1 MKKFRLMA
9 GGGRLAAGAVL
20 TGLLSLGVS
29 VPASAQTLT
38 WSVVPSPS
46 AGVGNA
52 SLAGVSCASAT
63 ACMAVGSFFNSSSVS
78 RNLADSWDGT
88 SWTGVPT
95 PNPGPAGRWQFLE
108 DVSCP
113 AATACTA
120 VGYSW
125 TPGGPDIPL
134 VESWDGTS
142 WTVVHAPNPA
152 TSGGNTLMGVSCPSA
167 TACTAVGYSYI
178 SGGFY
183 RTFIESWD
191 GTSWTVV
198 PSPNPVPGG
207 DYLDGVSCAS
217 ATACMAVG
225 YATKNSTAPGL
236 SRALIESWDGTS
248 WTIVDSPN
256 RDAADFLYRVSCA
269 SAAACIAVGYS
280 TNSSGTYRTLTESWD
295 GTSWTI
301 VPSPNR
307 GPEENYLEDVS
318 CISATACTASGASF
332 RSGTDSTTLIES
344 WDGTSWTIVSSPGRG
359 TSSGLGS
366 ISCISATACMA
377 AGFSINSNGVYRTL
391 TESGTAS
398 S

>member
-1 MKKFRLMA
+1 
-9 GGGRLAAGAVL
+9 
-20 TGLLSLGVS
+20 
-29 VPASAQTLT
+29 
-38 WSVVPSPS
+38 
-46 AGVGNA
+46 
-52 SLAGVSCASAT
+52 
-63 ACMAVGSFFNSSSVS
+63 MAVGSFFNSSSVS

-113 AATACTA
+113 PATACTA

-125 TPGGPDIPL
+125 TPGSPDIPL

-207 DYLDGVSCAS
+207 DYLNGVSCAS

-225 YATKNSTAPGL
+225 YDTKNSAAPGL
-236 SRALIESWDGTS
+236 SRTTVMMAKIIERLAPIPARVMDVDAGIGEARRVRRRLTEAA
-248 WTIVDSPN
+248 VDSDLRHHVKPLPRGEGGTRHTRSGDQHVVDLH
-256 RDAADFLYRVSCA
+256 RDADPVCSRDLRLRLVD
-269 SAAACIAVGYS
+269 
-280 TNSSGTYRTLTESWD
+280 R
-295 GTSWTI
+295 
-301 VPSPNR
+301 R
-307 GPEENYLEDVS
+307 PETFSERED
-318 CISATACTASGASF
+318 
-332 RSGTDSTTLIES
+332 
-344 WDGTSWTIVSSPGRG
+344 
-359 TSSGLGS
+359 
-366 ISCISATACMA
+366 
-377 AGFSINSNGVYRTL
+377 
-391 TESGTAS
+391 
-398 S
+398 